1 MTQTRSLDKFS
12 SNILGMFVVTVEI
25 ASLLVLMIKILLGKL
40 ASTRGGLKMKSFKSK
55 YVFVSPAVNWFWG
68 LFVLFPS
75 WLRSFWTGG
84 YCCLIEKPQGLELIH
99 FAAWL
104 CTSHK
109 SSVWGVGFKKSAG
122 NCWRQD
128 LLQNLPACLSVF
140 HIKEPLKML
149 LFLHQTGTF
158 FFFYNSNGQ
167 DPFSDLIHSLKNK
180 KPGSLSELIIL
191 VIILPCFTPWAF
203 HTVAG
208 WE

>member
-40 ASTRGGLKMKSFKSK
+40 ASTRAGLKMKSFKSK

-75 WLRSFWTGG
+75 WLRTGA

-99 FAAWL
+99 SAAWL
-104 CTSHK
+104 YTSHK

-149 LFLHQTGTF
+149 LFLQQIF
-158 FFFYNSNGQ
+158 FFGNTNRQ
-167 DPFSDLIHSLKNK
+167 HPFSDLIHSLKNK
-180 KPGSLSELIIL
+180 KPGSLSVIL
-191 VIILPCFTPWAF
+191 VIILPCFAPWVF
-203 HTVAG
+203 HTMAG
-208 WE
+208 